1 MTYDFINN
9 ILASLKD
16 NCINFVSAVAGTSS
30 PCIVPVTAAR
40 TGIDLFIQGFQILL
54 DLSEKI
60 YSDYCTVFDD
70 ICK

>member
-1 MTYDFINN
+1 MTYNFIKDYIDN
-9 ILASLKD
+9 IGD
-16 NCINFVSAVAGTSS
+16 TCIVLVTAVPGTSS